1 MREKI
6 CEKIFGF
13 SIQCPTFAP
22 CRRTTVS
29 AFAQF
34 VSWFVEF
41 CIYTVI
47 MASHM
52 MSEDVTLTNSGWV
65 LGHSLAYRAQLKGSP
80 QVA

>member
-1 MREKI
+1 MVSEI
-6 CEKIFGF
+6 NVQL
-13 SIQCPTFAP
+13 SL

-52 MSEDVTLTNSGWV
+52 MSEDVTLTNSG
-65 LGHSLAYRAQLKGSP
+65 
-80 QVA
+80 